1 MDQPRPLRADRP
13 RTTPPLVSPGA
24 KSGPAVSFEIR
35 EITVASPEWRGKLL
49 PSLQP
54 VARQEG
60 AAVWALDASGI
71 KDS

>member
-1 MDQPRPLRADRP
+1 MTSSSRLATKVTAP
-13 RTTPPLVSPGA
+13 SC
-24 KSGPAVSFEIR
+24 

-60 AAVWALDASGI
+60 SAVWALDAAGI
-71 KDS
+71 KDLLAQCEAD